1 MLGAAKIMQ
10 YDEHRLAELAATVAA
25 GLAHDTALLGNLA
38 DKEKT
43 RAEARNL
50 ARASVMIARHIM
62 VAAHCAA
69 LKVDEL
75 ELLYDD
81 ADLL

>member
-1 MLGAAKIMQ
+1 MQ
-10 YDEHRLAELAATVAA
+10 YDEHRLAQLAATVAA

-50 ARASVMIARHIM
+50 ARVSIMIARHIM

>member
-1 MLGAAKIMQ
+1 
-10 YDEHRLAELAATVAA
+10 
-25 GLAHDTALLGNLA
+25 LLPQSA

-43 RAEARNL
+43 RAAARNL
-50 ARASVMIARHIM
+50 ARVSLLVARHIL
-62 VAAHCAA
+62 VGAHSAA

-81 ADLL
+81 ADFL

>member
-1 MLGAAKIMQ
+1 MQ
-10 YDEHRLAELAATVAA
+10 YDENHLAQLAATVAA
-25 GLAHDTALLGNLA
+25 GFARNSQLLVHIE
-38 DKEKT
+38 DKEQT

-50 ARASVMIARHIM
+50 ARVSLMVARHIM

-69 LKVDEL
+69 QKVDEL

-81 ADLL
+81 ADFL

>member
-1 MLGAAKIMQ
+1 MQ
-10 YDEHRLAELAATVAA
+10 YNEHQLAQLAATIAD
-25 GLAHDTALLGNLA
+25 GLAHGSDLIEPIA

-43 RAEARNL
+43 RAAAHNL
-50 ARASVMIARHIM
+50 AMVSLLIARHIL
-62 VAAHCAA
+62 AGAHAAA

-81 ADLL
+81 ADFL